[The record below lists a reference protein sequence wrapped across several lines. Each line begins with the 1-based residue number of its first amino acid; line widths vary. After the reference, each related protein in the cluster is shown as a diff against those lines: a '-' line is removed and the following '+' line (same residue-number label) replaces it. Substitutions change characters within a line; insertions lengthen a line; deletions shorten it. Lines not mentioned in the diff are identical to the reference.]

1 MNILNQVVKGASN
14 QFGREFGRAGAN
26 AILKGKNYYTVNQS
40 TDYSERIKPSDS
52 QVVRSIKEIL
62 KIKFVTTNKANISR
76 LIELTDIAIGALTF
90 NGVNTL
96 NEIQDIKNLIE
107 HYNDKF
113 EHGSVLVDD
122 DFKDK
127 SVEFLTTKR
136 NEFIESLERFNS
148 EIKSF
153 VTTNLEL
160 ASKKRKSKAVASF
173 LSFPLLP
180 LGYLGF
186 HKFYL
191 GQIGYGFL
199 YIILTFIFISPV
211 LALINFI
218 QLIAMSQATFDAKYN
233 PEYAYYSQ
241 FKIEEQ

>member
-1 MNILNQVVKGASN
+1 MNILNEIVRGASS

-40 TDYSERIKPSDS
+40 NDYSGRIKPSDS
-52 QVVRSIKEIL
+52 QIVKSIKEVM
-62 KIKFVTTNKANISR
+62 KVKFATTNKANISR
-76 LIELTDIAIGALTF
+76 LIDLTDIAIGSLSF
-90 NGVNTL
+90 NGVSTL

-122 DFKDK
+122 DFIDK
-127 SVEFLTTKR
+127 SVDFLTTKR
-136 NEFIESLERFNS
+136 NEFIESLDKFNS
-148 EIKSF
+148 DVKSF

-160 ASKKRKSKAVASF
+160 ATKKRKSKAVVTILSF
-173 LSFPLLP
+173 LPF
-180 LGYLGF
+180 GAFGF
-186 HKFYL
+186 HKFYV

-199 YIILTFIFISPV
+199 YIILAFIFVSPV

-218 QLIAMSQATFDAKYN
+218 QFIAMSQAKFDGKYN

-241 FKIEEQ
+241 FSISE